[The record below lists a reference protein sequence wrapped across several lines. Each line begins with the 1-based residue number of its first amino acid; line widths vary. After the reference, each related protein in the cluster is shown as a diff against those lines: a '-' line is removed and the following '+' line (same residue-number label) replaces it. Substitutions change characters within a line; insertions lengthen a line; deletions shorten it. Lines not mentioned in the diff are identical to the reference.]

1 MVFAEDEVVVQEDS
15 VEGVVVPV
23 AVAGEVEAEAE
34 AEPDGLAVVEE
45 VVADT
50 EKFRNISPFLPT
62 R

>member
-34 AEPDGLAVVEE
+34 PDGLAVVEE